1 MSIKFFNEETKY
13 HLKDRI
19 RLKKWINSVI
29 HSEKNESGVINFI
42 FTSDNYLLNI
52 NKEYLS
58 HNYYTDIVT
67 FNYCEKNII
76 NGDVFISIETVKN
89 NSTRFDVTFIEELYR
104 VMIHGILHLIGYDD
118 KSDEEKVV
126 MKEKENYYLERLKNL
141 S

>member
-29 HSEKNESGVINFI
+29 HSEQNESGVINFI

-126 MKEKENYYLERLKNL
+126 MKEKENYYLERLKKL